1 MSQGHQLQLNPPIPV
16 DVIHKGKMQSG
27 VALLVTNYGPEHHRV
42 WTVCLDED
50 GSMWD
55 KENPMVRGTKNIT
68 HGRRLA
74 EPPQGATEKA
84 ILDTMKA
91 KRSGFAV
98 APELE
103 AELKLPAYLRKPDRS
118 TDHDGNAKRTTS
130 GPSSQH
136 HPLCGCTPCRTR
148 KSGDSEAKEA
158 AQKPGEAPLSRKC
171 PSCQY
176 GYISLH
182 NQKCVLCGHDGYKD
196 HTHTS
201 AVICRP
207 GCPAYQADPGKP

>member
-130 GPSSQH
+130 GLVPEE
-136 HPLCGCTPCRTR
+136 
-148 KSGDSEAKEA
+148 K
-158 AQKPGEAPLSRKC
+158 AQEPGEGEKFHFETSGPGRFKR
-171 PSCQY
+171 
-176 GYISLH
+176 H
-182 NQKCVLCGHDGYKD
+182 NHVDAYECL
-196 HTHTS
+196 
-201 AVICRP
+201 P
-207 GCPAYQADPGKP
+207 GCPAYPHDHGTLATCAPSCPAYGWQKDPGKP